1 MPLTAEERAA
11 LARCSLLRG
20 AAEHLA
26 ERLVQEAVPV
36 SFSMGEVIYSPRKF
50 RRCLGILLSG
60 QLQVTK
66 GSLTVNI
73 LEPGELFGAAA
84 LYSDTPE
91 FITTITAR
99 RPGRCLLLD
108 QGLVDRLLE
117 EEPLLRRN
125 YLHYLTGRV
134 QFLSGRLQSLS
145 QTGTEG
151 KLVRYLLTNGQSGS
165 LTCSASDLAHRLGI
179 SRASL
184 YRAFRALEA
193 GGVIR
198 REGKTILIPDLS
210 ALEGYCKL

>member
-1 MPLTAEERAA
+1 MPFTAEELSS
-11 LARCSLLRG
+11 LARCPLFQG
-20 AAEHLA
+20 VAEHLVEKIA
-26 ERLVQEAVPV
+26 QEAVSLP
-36 SFSMGEVIYSPRKF
+36 FSLGEVIYSPRKF

-84 LYSDTPE
+84 LYSDAPE

-99 RPGRCLLLD
+99 RPGRCLLLE

-125 YLHYLTGRV
+125 YLCYLTGRV
-134 QFLSGRLQSLS
+134 RFLSGRLQSLS
-145 QTGTEG
+145 QNGTEG

-165 LTCSASDLAHRLGI
+165 FTCSASSD
-179 SRASL
+179 
-184 YRAFRALEA
+184 
-193 GGVIR
+193 
-198 REGKTILIPDLS
+198 TNT
-210 ALEGYCKL
+210 

>member
-1 MPLTAEERAA
+1 MPLTVEERAA
-11 LARCSLLRG
+11 LAHCPLLRG

-26 ERLVQEAVPV
+26 EQIAQEAATVP
-36 SFSMGEVIYSPRKF
+36 FSLGEVIYSPRKF

-60 QLQVTK
+60 QLQVTR
-66 GSLTVNI
+66 GSLTVNV

-84 LYSDTPE
+84 LYSDAPE

-99 RPGRCLLLD
+99 RPGCCLLLD
-108 QGLVDRLLE
+108 RGLVDRLL

-125 YLHYLTGRV
+125 YLYYLTGRV
-134 QFLSGRLQSLS
+134 RFLSGRLQSLS

-151 KLVRYLLTNGQSGS
+151 KLVRYLLANGQSGS
-165 LTCSASDLAHRLGI
+165 ITCPASDLAHRLGI

-184 YRAFRALEA
+184 YRAFRDLEE

-198 REGKTILIPDLS
+198 REGKTILIPSLS

>member
-1 MPLTAEERAA
+1 LPLTAEERAA
-11 LARCSLLRG
+11 LARCPLLRG
-20 AAEHLA
+20 AAEHLVEQVA
-26 ERLVQEAVPV
+26 REAGAVR
-36 SFSMGEVIYSPRKF
+36 FSLGEILYSPRKF
-50 RRCLGILLSG
+50 HRCLGILLSG
-60 QLQVTK
+60 RLQVTR
-66 GSLTVNI
+66 GPLTVNI

-84 LYSDTPE
+84 LYSDAPE

-134 QFLSGRLQSLS
+134 RFLSGRLQSLS

-151 KLVRYLLTNGQSGS
+151 KLMRYLLTNGQSGS
-165 LTCSASDLAHRLGI
+165 LTCPASDLAHRLGI

-184 YRAFRALEA
+184 YRAFRDLEA

-198 REGKTILIPDLS
+198 REGKTILIPSLS